1 MLAQTGQT
9 RTMQLDRRS
18 FLQLSALAGGGLALN
33 LHFSPLAKAQGP
45 GAPPDLTP
53 QAFIKIAPN
62 GIVTIMA
69 RASETGQG
77 MRNMLPMLIAEELD
91 VDWADVRV
99 EQADLDEKKYGIQ
112 FSGGSANTP
121 MGWEPMRRVGA
132 AGRQLLMTAAAQTW
146 GVPVAEC
153 TTQPG
158 RVLEVAADEAPHATP
173 SASSGSVVRI
183 GSSRVLHPAS
193 GRSAGYGE
201 LASKAAALPPPA
213 LSSVKLKD
221 PKDYHIIGHSQA
233 GVDTHGI
240 VTGKPLFGID
250 VQLPG
255 MLHATIEKAPV
266 FAGKVKTANVDE
278 IKTMPGV
285 RHVLVIDGG
294 ITPAAYT
301 PWEPGMEPGIAIVA
315 DTWWQAQT
323 ARKKLKVDWDLGPA
337 ASQSSEGFAK
347 QAAELLQTKPG
358 TTVRKYGD
366 VDAALKSSAK
376 VVEATYE
383 YPFIAH
389 STMEPQGCTAHWKD
403 GKLEMWTTSTLPIDG
418 RGLVAKTLGIQESDI
433 TTHMVR
439 GGGSFGRRLQ
449 NDYAVEA
456 AWIAK
461 RVDAPVKLL
470 WAREDDIAHDPFRP
484 GGTVGLKA
492 GIDAQGK
499 LTAWRHHLVTFGD
512 EKHSTSGGGIGADT
526 YPAGFPP
533 AYGLYTSAQPL
544 MQRTGALRAPG
555 DNAYCWVA
563 QSFLDEC
570 AHEAGRDPLEFQL
583 ELLSN
588 KQSPWS
594 ESQRDAVGDHEPS
607 GQSVLIPERYKGVLE
622 LVAEKSGWAKR
633 TKTPGRGMGIA
644 AWFCHLG
651 YFAEVADVSVD
662 ANGKVTVNHVWAAGD
677 VGSQII
683 NPRAAESMGF
693 GGVIDGMSELAQEIT
708 LADGRVRQ
716 SNFHNHPVVRMKQIP
731 PIEVYWR
738 KTDYA
743 PTGLGEPTLPPIL
756 PAVTNAIFA
765 ATGKRI
771 RTIPLQK
778 SGFSW
783 A

>member
-1 MLAQTGQT
+1 M
-9 RTMQLDRRS
+9 RIDRRS

-33 LHFSPLAKAQGP
+33 LYPAPFAKGQGP
-45 GAPPDLTP
+45 VAPPDLTP
-53 QAFIKIAPN
+53 QAFIKIAPD

-91 VDWADVRV
+91 VDWKDVRV
-99 EQADLDEKKYGIQ
+99 EQADLDQKKYGIQ

-158 RVLEVAADEAPHATP
+158 RVLQVASVPDSQP
-173 SASSGSVVRI
+173 SSGRVVRV
-183 GSSRVLHPAS
+183 GSAQVLHAAS
-193 GRSAGYGE
+193 GRSASYGE
-201 LASKAAALPPPA
+201 LAAKAAALPPPP

-221 PKDYHIIGHSQA
+221 PKDYRIIGHSQA
-233 GVDTHGI
+233 GVDTRAI
-240 VTGKPLFGID
+240 ITGKPLFGID
-250 VQLPG
+250 VTVPG
-255 MLHATIEKAPV
+255 MLYASIEKSPV
-266 FAGKVKTANVDE
+266 FAAKVKTANLDH
-278 IKTMPGV
+278 IKSLPGV
-285 RHVLVIDGG
+285 RHALVIDGG
-294 ITPAAYT
+294 ITPAAVT

-315 DTWWQAQT
+315 DTWWQAQQ
-323 ARKKLKVDWDLGPA
+323 ARKQLDVQWDLGPA
-337 ASQSSEGFAK
+337 ASQSSEGFVK
-347 QAAELLQTKPG
+347 RAADLLQAPPA
-358 TTVRKYGD
+358 TTIRKYGD

-383 YPFIAH
+383 FPFIAH
-389 STMEPQGCTAHWKD
+389 ATMEPQGCTAHWKD
-403 GKLEMWTTSTLPIDG
+403 GKLEMWTTSTLPEDG
-418 RGLVAKTLGIQESDI
+418 RGLVAKTLGIKPEDI

-449 NDYAVEA
+449 NDYAAEA
-456 AWIAK
+456 AWISK
-461 RVDAPVKLL
+461 QINAPVKLL
-470 WAREDDIAHDPFRP
+470 WSREDDISHDPFRP
-484 GGTVGLKA
+484 GATVGLKG

-499 LTAWRHHLVTFGD
+499 LSAWRHHFITFGNGK
-512 EKHSTSGGGIGADT
+512 ESTSGGGIGADS

-533 AYGLYTSAQPL
+533 AYALYTSMQPL
-544 MQRTGALRAPG
+544 IQRTGALRAPG
-555 DNAYCWVA
+555 DNAYCWVS
-563 QSFLDEC
+563 QSFLDEM
-570 AHEAGRDPLEFQL
+570 AHAAGRDPLEFQL
-583 ELLSN
+583 ELLGN

-594 ESQRDAVGDHEPS
+594 ESKRDAVGDHEPT
-607 GQSVLIPERYKGVLE
+607 GQDVLIPERFKGVLE

-633 TKTPGRGMGIA
+633 TREPGRGMGIA
-644 AWFCHLG
+644 CWFCHLG

-662 ANGKVTVNHVWAAGD
+662 ASNKVTVNHVWAAGD

-693 GGVIDGMSELAQEIT
+693 GGVIDGMSELAQQIT
-708 LADGRVRQ
+708 FAEGRGVEQ
-716 SNFHNHPVVRMKQIP
+716 SNFHNHPVMRMKQTP
-731 PIEVYWR
+731 PIDVYWR

-771 RTIPLQK
+771 RTLPLQK

>member
-1 MLAQTGQT
+1 M
-9 RTMQLDRRS
+9 RVNRRS
-18 FLQLSALAGGGLALN
+18 FLQMSALAGGGFALK
-33 LHFSPLAKAQGP
+33 LYRSPLAAAQGP
-45 GAPPDLTP
+45 GKPPDLTP
-53 QAFIKIAPN
+53 QAFIQIAPD
-62 GIVTIMA
+62 GVVTIMA

-91 VDWADVRV
+91 VEWKDVRV
-99 EQADLDEKKYGIQ
+99 QQADLNEKKYGTQ

-121 MGWEPMRRVGA
+121 EGWEPMRRVGA
-132 AGRQLLMTAAAQTW
+132 AGRELLMTAAAQTW

-158 RVLEVAADEAPHATP
+158 RVLHQGSDLALQAT
-173 SASSGSVVRI
+173 SVGALQGGSG
-183 GSSRVLHPAS
+183 RVLHAAS

-201 LASKAAALPPPA
+201 LAAKAAALPPPA

-221 PKDYHIIGHSQA
+221 PKEYRIIGHSQA
-233 GVDTHGI
+233 GVDTHSI

-250 VQLPG
+250 MTLPG
-255 MLHATIEKAPV
+255 MLYASIEKAPV
-266 FAGKVKTANVDE
+266 FAGKVKSANVDQ
-278 IKTMPGV
+278 IKALPGV
-285 RHVLVIDGG
+285 RHVLVIDGA
-294 ITPAAYT
+294 ITPAAFT
-301 PWEPGMEPGIAIVA
+301 PWEPGLEPGVAIVA
-315 DTWWQAQT
+315 DTWWQAQQ
-323 ARKKLKVDWDLGPA
+323 ARKQLKVDWDLGPA
-337 ASQSSEGFAK
+337 AAQSSEGFK
-347 QAAELLQTKPG
+347 KRAAELLAAPPATA
-358 TTVRKYGD
+358 VRKYGD

-383 YPFIAH
+383 FPFIAH
-389 STMEPQGCTAHWKD
+389 ATLEPQGATAHWKD
-403 GKLEMWTTSTLPIDG
+403 GKLEMWTTSTLPGNGQELI
-418 RGLVAKTLGIQESDI
+418 AKSLGIKESDI

-461 RVDAPVKLL
+461 QIDAPVKLL
-470 WAREDDIAHDPFRP
+470 WSREDDIAHDPFRP
-484 GGTVGLKA
+484 GGTMGLK
-492 GIDAQGK
+492 GGLDAQGK
-499 LTAWRHHLVTFGD
+499 VTAWRQHFVTFGD
-512 EKHSTSGGGIGADT
+512 GKHATSGGGIGGDA
-526 YPAGFPP
+526 YPADFPP
-533 AYGLYTSAQPL
+533 AYAMYTSMQPL
-544 MQRTGALRAPG
+544 MLRTGALRAPG

-563 QSFLDEC
+563 QSFLDEL

-583 ELLSN
+583 DLLSN
-588 KQSPWS
+588 KKAPWKGS
-594 ESQRDAVGDHEPS
+594 EGDAVGDHEPT
-607 GQSVLIPERYKGVLE
+607 GASVLIPERYKGVLE

-633 TKTPGRGMGIA
+633 GKEPGRGMGIA

-651 YFAEVADVSVD
+651 YFAEVVDLSVD
-662 ANGKVTVNHVWAAGD
+662 ANNKVTVHHVWAAGD

-683 NPRAAESMGF
+683 NPQAAESMGY
-693 GGVIDGMSELAQEIT
+693 GGVIDGMSEMAQEIT
-708 LADGRVRQ
+708 LVDGKIQ
-716 SNFHNHPVVRMKQIP
+716 QTNYHQHPVLRMRQIP

-756 PAVTNAIFA
+756 PAVGNAIFA

-771 RTIPLQK
+771 RTLPLQK

>member
-1 MLAQTGQT
+1 M
-9 RTMQLDRRS
+9 RIDRRL

-33 LHFSPLAKAQGP
+33 LYRAPHAAAQRP
-45 GAPPDLTP
+45 DAPPDLTP
-53 QAFIKIAPN
+53 QSFIHIAPD

-69 RASETGQG
+69 RASESGQG

-91 VDWADVRV
+91 VDWKDVRV
-99 EQADLDEKKYGIQ
+99 KQAELDEKKYGTQ

-121 MGWEPMRRVGA
+121 EGWEPMRRVGA
-132 AGRQLLMTAAAQTW
+132 AGRQLLIAAAAQTW

-153 TTQPG
+153 STDSG
-158 RVLEVAADEAPHATP
+158 RVLHAASGGPSQPASGGVVPVA
-173 SASSGSVVRI
+173 SA
-183 GSSRVLHPAS
+183 RVLHAAS

-201 LASKAAALPPPA
+201 LAAKAAALPPPK
-213 LSSVKLKD
+213 LSTVKLKD
-221 PKDYHIIGHSQA
+221 PKEYRIIGHSQP
-233 GVDTHGI
+233 GVDTHSI

-250 VQLPG
+250 VTLPG
-255 MLHATIEKAPV
+255 MLYASIERCPV
-266 FAGKVKTANVDE
+266 FAGRVKSANLDE
-278 IKTMPGV
+278 IKALPGV
-285 RHVLVIDGG
+285 RQALVIDGG
-294 ITPAAYT
+294 ITPAALT
-301 PWEPGMEPGIAIVA
+301 PWEPGMEAGVAIVA
-315 DTWWQAQT
+315 DTWWQAQQ
-323 ARKKLKVDWDLGPA
+323 ARKQLKVDWDLGPA
-337 ASQSSEGFAK
+337 VSQSSQSFAAK
-347 QAAELLQTKPG
+347 AADLLKAPPAKTL
-358 TTVRKYGD
+358 RNYDD

-389 STMEPQGCTAHWKD
+389 VTLEPQGATAHWKD
-403 GKLEMWTTSTLPIDG
+403 GKLEMWSTSTLPGNG

-439 GGGSFGRRLQ
+439 SGGSFGRRLQ
-449 NDYAVEA
+449 NDYLAET

-470 WAREDDIAHDPFRP
+470 WSREDDVAHDPFRP
-484 GGTVGLKA
+484 GGTVGLK
-492 GIDAQGK
+492 GGLDAQGK
-499 LTAWRHHLVTFGD
+499 LTAWRHHFVTYGD
-512 EKHSTSGGGIGADT
+512 QKQSTSGGGIGRDA

-533 AYGLYTSAQPL
+533 SYALYTSAQPL
-544 MQRTGALRAPG
+544 TQRTGALRAPG

-563 QSFLDEC
+563 QSFLDEL
-570 AHEAGRDPLEFQL
+570 AAAAGRDPLEFQL

-588 KQSPWS
+588 KQAPWKS
-594 ESQRDAVGDHEPS
+594 DGEDAVGDHEPT
-607 GQSVLIPERYKGVLE
+607 GPSVLIPERYKGVLE

-633 TKTPGRGMGIA
+633 SKEPGRGIGIA

-651 YFAEVADVSVD
+651 YFAEVAEVSVD
-662 ANGKVTVNHVWAAGD
+662 ANNKVTVHRVWAAGD

-683 NPRAAESMGF
+683 NPAAAESMAQ
-693 GGVIDGMSELAQEIT
+693 GGIMEGMGHLAQEIT
-708 LADGRVRQ
+708 FADGRVQQ
-716 SNFHNHPVVRMKQIP
+716 SNFHNHPLMRMRQAPK
-731 PIEVYWR
+731 IEVYWR

-771 RTIPLQK
+771 RTLPLQK

>member
-1 MLAQTGQT
+1 MDI
-9 RTMQLDRRS
+9 DRRS
-18 FLQLSALAGGGLALN
+18 FLRLTALAGGGLALD
-33 LHFSPLAKAQGP
+33 FYRAPLAIAQG
-45 GAPPDLTP
+45 GAPPELTP
-53 QAFIKIAPN
+53 QAFIKIAPD
-62 GIVTIMA
+62 GVVTIMA

-91 VDWADVRV
+91 VEWKSVRV
-99 EQADLDEKKYGIQ
+99 QQADLDEKKYGIQ

-132 AGRQLLMTAAAQTW
+132 AGRQLLVTAASQTW
-146 GVPVAEC
+146 NVPAAQC
-153 TTQPG
+153 TTQAG
-158 RVLEVAADEAPHATP
+158 RVLH
-173 SASSGSVVRI
+173 S
-183 GSSRVLHPAS
+183 AS

-201 LASKAAALPPPA
+201 LAARAAALPPPQ

-221 PKDYHIIGHSQA
+221 PKDYRIIGHSQR
-233 GVDTHGI
+233 GVDTAAI

-250 VQLPG
+250 ITLPG
-255 MLHATIEKAPV
+255 MLYASIQKAPV
-266 FAGKVKTANVDE
+266 FAGKVKTANIDE
-278 IKTMPGV
+278 VKALPGV

-294 ITPAAYT
+294 IKPAAST

-315 DTWWQAQT
+315 DTWWQTQQ
-323 ARKKLKVDWDLGPA
+323 ARKQLKVDWDLGPA
-337 ASQSSEGFAK
+337 VTQSSEAFEK
-347 QAAELLQTKPG
+347 RAADLLAAPPAN
-358 TTVRKYGD
+358 TVRKYGD

-376 VVEATYE
+376 VVEATYQ
-383 YPFIAH
+383 YPFLAH
-389 STMEPQGCTAHWKD
+389 VTMEPQGCTAHWKD
-403 GKLEMWTTSTLPIDG
+403 GKLEMWTTSTLPADG
-418 RGLVAKTLGIQESDI
+418 RGLVARTLGIKESDI

-461 RVDAPVKLL
+461 QIGVPVKLL
-470 WAREDDIAHDPFRP
+470 WSREDDVAHDPFRP

-492 GIDAQGK
+492 GLDAQGK
-499 LTAWRHHLVTFGD
+499 LIAWRHHLVTFGD
-512 EKHSTSGGGIGADT
+512 NKDSASGGGIDADS
-526 YPAGFPP
+526 YPSGFPP
-533 AYGLYTSAQPL
+533 AYALSTSAQPL
-544 MQRTGALRAPG
+544 TLRTGALRAPG

-563 QSFLDEC
+563 QAFLDEV

-588 KQSPWS
+588 KPAPWKS
-594 ESQRDAVGDHEPS
+594 DGKDAVGDHEPT
-607 GQSVLIPERYKGVLE
+607 GQSVLIPERFKAVLQ
-622 LVAEKSGWAKR
+622 LAAEKSGWANRPKV
-633 TKTPGRGMGIA
+633 PGRGMGIA

-662 ANGKVTVNHVWAAGD
+662 ADGKVTLHHVWAVGD

-683 NPRAAESMGF
+683 NPQAAESMGY
-693 GGVIDGMSELAQEIT
+693 GGVIDGMGELGQQIT
-708 LADGRVRQ
+708 LAEGKVQQ
-716 SNFHNHPVVRMKQIP
+716 SNFHNHPLMRMRQIP
-731 PIEVYWR
+731 PIDVYWI

-771 RTIPLQK
+771 RTLPLQK

>member
-1 MLAQTGQT
+1 M
-9 RTMQLDRRS
+9 RIDRRS

-33 LHFSPLAKAQGP
+33 LYRSPLAAAQGP
-45 GAPPDLTP
+45 GTPPDLTP
-53 QAFIKIAPN
+53 QAFIKIAPD

-91 VDWADVRV
+91 VDWKDVRV
-99 EQADLDEKKYGIQ
+99 EQAELNEKKYGTQ

-121 MGWEPMRRVGA
+121 EGWEPMRRVGA
-132 AGRQLLMTAAAQTW
+132 AGRQLLITAAAQTW
-146 GVPVAEC
+146 GVPIAEC
-153 TTQPG
+153 TTEPG
-158 RVLEVAADEAPHATP
+158 RVLQTVSSNPPQATSGHVVQVA
-173 SASSGSVVRI
+173 SA
-183 GSSRVLHPAS
+183 RVLHAAS

-201 LASKAAALPPPA
+201 LAAKAAALPPPA
-213 LSSVKLKD
+213 LSTVKLKD
-221 PKDYHIIGHSQA
+221 PKDYRIIGHSQA
-233 GVDTHGI
+233 GVDTHAI

-250 VQLPG
+250 LTLPG
-255 MLHATIEKAPV
+255 MLYASIEKSPV
-266 FAGKVKTANVDE
+266 FAAKVKSANVDQV
-278 IKTMPGV
+278 KTLPGV
-285 RHVLVIDGG
+285 RHVLVIEGG

-315 DTWWQAQT
+315 DTWWQAQQ
-323 ARKKLKVDWDLGPA
+323 ARKQLKIDWDLGLA
-337 ASQSSEGFAK
+337 GGQSSEGFAK
-347 QAAELLQTKPG
+347 RAADLLQAAPG

-389 STMEPQGCTAHWKD
+389 VTMEPQGCTAHWKD
-403 GKLEMWTTSTLPIDG
+403 GKLEMWTSSTLPG
-418 RGLVAKTLGIQESDI
+418 NGLELIAKTLGIKESDI

-461 RVDAPVKLL
+461 QIDAPVKLL
-470 WAREDDIAHDPFRP
+470 WSREDDVIHDPFRP
-484 GGTVGLKA
+484 GGTVGLK
-492 GIDAQGK
+492 GGLDAQGK
-499 LTAWRHHLVTFGD
+499 LIAWRHHFITFGD
-512 EKHSTSGGGIGADT
+512 GKHSTSGGGIGADT
-526 YPAGFPP
+526 YPSGFPP
-533 AYGLYTSAQPL
+533 AYALYISMQPL
-544 MQRTGALRAPG
+544 TQRTGAQRAPG

-563 QSFLDEC
+563 QSFLDEM
-570 AHEAGRDPLEFQL
+570 AQAAGRDPLEFQL
-583 ELLSN
+583 DLLSN
-588 KQSPWS
+588 KQAPWKS
-594 ESQRDAVGDHEPS
+594 DGKDAVGDHEPQ
-607 GQSVLIPERYKGVLE
+607 GQEVLIPERFKGVLE

-633 TKTPGRGMGIA
+633 AKEPGRGMGIA

-662 ANGKVTVNHVWAAGD
+662 ASNKVTVNHVWAAGD

-693 GGVIDGMSELAQEIT
+693 GGVVEGMSHLEQEIT
-708 LADGRVRQ
+708 FAEGRGVQQ
-716 SNFHNHPVVRMKQIP
+716 SNFHNHPLIRMKQAP
-731 PIEVYWR
+731 PMDVYWR

-771 RTIPLQK
+771 RTLPLKK